1 MIFRFRSVLLATA
14 GAVTIASSAF
24 GAASSAPA
32 AAETSAD
39 ETSQGEI
46 IVTAQ
51 KREQK
56 LIDVPQSVSVL
67 SAQDL
72 EAVHAERFADYF
84 TRLAS
89 ANIVEGQAGN
99 TRLVLRGINT
109 GGVGATVA
117 TYVDETPY
125 GSATSL
131 ANGSI
136 LTPDIDPSDL
146 QRVEV
151 LRGPQGTL
159 YGANS
164 LGGLV
169 KYVTVLPQTDAFHFS
184 GEAGVEDVDHGST
197 GWVGRAAVNVPVS
210 QDIAIRASGFYRKD
224 PGYIDDPKLGSDV
237 NDGKTFGG
245 RVSLLV
251 KPTENFTIR
260 GTAFLENLDSNGN
273 NEVDL
278 DPTTL
283 RPVLG
288 SLTQSRTVPQPNNI
302 KYRIYNATAD
312 YDFGSVNLIS
322 STSYGTLDEAQ
333 IEDLTALYGGLL
345 TSVFGQPLGA
355 LLEQGMKQRRFTQ
368 EVRLSSSGKRMI
380 DWTIGGFYTH
390 ENNKLSQLL
399 DAVDPD
405 SGAIVAA
412 LSPLEVVALN
422 SKYSEIAGF
431 ANATVHFSSQFDL
444 TFGGRYSHNKQT
456 NQTVTSG
463 PLAGAG
469 DDITGGSN
477 ANVFTFSVA
486 PAFHPTDHMTIY
498 ARVARGYQPGG
509 PNALPPLAPDTVPRV
524 FGSSTTMNYEVGI
537 KSELIDRLL
546 TFELTAFQIDWK
558 DIQLL
563 AQIDGYG
570 VNANGGK
577 ARSKGVELT
586 ASLTP
591 ISGLTLSASGAY
603 IDAKLAENTPDV
615 VGGLDGDPLP
625 YNPHWSGTLAA
636 DYSRALSGNVNGIF
650 GVSWRHTGK
659 RRGDFDPALG
669 QLPLGEMDQ
678 VDAHAGATFGNYRID
693 AFVRNLTDSRGISNV
708 GHTGEAPNGAIAA
721 AVIRPRSIGLTFGVH
736 Y

>member
-1 MIFRFRSVLLATA
+1 
-14 GAVTIASSAF
+14 
-24 GAASSAPA
+24 
-32 AAETSAD
+32 
-39 ETSQGEI
+39 
-46 IVTAQ
+46 
-51 KREQK
+51 
-56 LIDVPQSVSVL
+56 
-67 SAQDL
+67 
-72 EAVHAERFADYF
+72 
-84 TRLAS
+84 
-89 ANIVEGQAGN
+89 
-99 TRLVLRGINT
+99 
-109 GGVGATVA
+109 
-117 TYVDETPY
+117 
-125 GSATSL
+125 
-131 ANGSI
+131 
-136 LTPDIDPSDL
+136 
-146 QRVEV
+146 
-151 LRGPQGTL
+151 
-159 YGANS
+159 
-164 LGGLV
+164 
-169 KYVTVLPQTDAFHFS
+169 
-184 GEAGVEDVDHGST
+184 
-197 GWVGRAAVNVPVS
+197 VGRAAVNVPVS

-283 RPVLG
+283 KPVLG

-524 FGSSTTMNYEVGI
+524 FGSSTTMNYEAGI

-546 TFELTAFQIDWK
+546 TLELTAFQIDWK

-659 RRGDFDPALG
+659 RRSDFDPALG

-708 GHTGEAPNGAIAA
+708 GHPGEAPNGAVAA